1 MESTTNVYKGFIQDW
16 SGRKMLPITRAEL
29 VLDSKGNAAFSSE
42 EFLAKDG
49 HPGLVTAAERQVI
62 ASLTSAGGALENI
75 ADVYNKLGYINEGF
89 QVNGQTL
96 NFYNTSDGSR
106 TPINLTAATTSG
118 LTLGISQNT
127 ISVALA
133 EVNATDITVSQ
144 IVKGIKVDK
153 YGRVTEVTG
162 AALLDSDIP
171 TTLTGKTLV
180 SGVLQGCTTESETIP
195 ENNLAVVNKAYV
207 DRKVADIAITAT
219 GGLKWGGSLS
229 TADNLEKVL
238 TTSEDWHKYF
248 KVTREFAVQVSDLYD
263 STGITGSTIQAKVG
277 DTLIVHADE
286 TTTNRATVVH
296 VPSGDDITTISVK
309 RGDETTPTYNN
320 HIGNVVFKFND
331 VFNVTNTSG
340 SDTVQISLLPAS
352 DKQDGYL
359 TKEDWVKFNSY
370 SSNLATVY
378 TSEFTT
384 GEGVYKIGNLNIGGV
399 DNFIYGKT
407 NISALSLENG
417 ETSGDRQAYNPI
429 LKFTE
434 TGAVDT
440 NIQFKG
446 DKGVN
451 IKKNGDLIEFYA
463 ANESVEQESP
473 LQSTNK
479 IKYITV
485 EDGYKFGV
493 QLGAMNSDGT
503 IRQDGLVD
511 FRQMLSIIGGLTI
524 SFESIENSLLGDTV
538 GDEYR
543 YGNAKL
549 KDAVSITI

>member
-1 MESTTNVYKGFIQDW
+1 METNVYKGFIQDW
-16 SGRKMLPITRAEL
+16 SGKKMLPITRAEL
-29 VLDSKGNAAFSSE
+29 VLDSKGNVALTSD

-49 HPGLVTAAERQVI
+49 HPGLVTAAERLVI
-62 ASLTSAGGALENI
+62 NSITGTGGALDNI
-75 ADVYNKLGYINEGF
+75 ADVYTKLDYINEGF

-96 NFYNTSDGSR
+96 KFYNSTDGSR
-106 TPINLTAATTSG
+106 TPINLTADANSG
-118 LTLGISQNT
+118 LNLGISQNT
-127 ISVALA
+127 ISVSLA
-133 EVNATDITVSQ
+133 ELNTAGTTVDQ
-144 IVKGIKVDK
+144 IVKSIKVDK
-153 YGRVTEVTG
+153 YGRVTEVVG
-162 AALLDSDIP
+162 GALLDSEIP
-171 TTLTGKTLV
+171 ATLSNKTLV
-180 SGVLQGCTTESETIP
+180 SGVLQGCTTDEVAIP
-195 ENNLAVVNKAYV
+195 DNALAIVNKAYV
-207 DRKVADIAITAT
+207 DKKVADIAITVT

-229 TADNLEKVL
+229 TADSLEKVL
-238 TTSEDWHKYF
+238 TTEADWHKYF
-248 KVTREFAVQVSDLYD
+248 KVTREFAIKVTDLYD

-286 TTTNRATVVH
+286 STTTRATVVH

-309 RGDETTPTYNN
+309 RGDETTPTYDS
-320 HIGNVVFKFND
+320 HIGNVVFKFNE

-340 SDTVQISLLPAS
+340 SDTVQISLLPAT

-378 TSEFTT
+378 TGEFQT

-440 NIQFKG
+440 NIQLKG

-451 IKKNGDLIEFYA
+451 IKKNGDVVEFYA
-463 ANESVEQESP
+463 ANESIAQESP
-473 LQSTNK
+473 LQSSNK
-479 IKYITV
+479 INYITI

-493 QLGAMNSDGT
+493 QLGAMNNDGT

-524 SFESIENSLLGDTV
+524 NFETIENSLLGDTV

-543 YGNAKL
+543 YGNVKL
-549 KDAVSITI
+549 KDAVNITI